1 MNAGY
6 IAGCILVSAAI
17 LLATGWRR
25 QLTGEVPLAGTLVYI
40 IGLLVLLHLSQQ
52 RPHYLYWTA
61 GSAALAWLAIAPRM
75 KQAYILLS
83 AAFIAALWIWFRKLY
98 AIDPVIVLWHP
109 YWDGPIVIGL
119 VAAIAAIGFRE
130 QFVIVSGSM
139 AIAEWAFEGSA
150 GPWEWLDAWALALAA
165 SRLGAGAWNGLGLL
179 MTHGRSIVCRNRPK

>member
-6 IAGCILVSAAI
+6 VAGGILVSAAI
-17 LLATGWRR
+17 LLATGWRK
-25 QLTGEVPLAGTLVYI
+25 QLTDEIPLAGTLAYM
-40 IGLLVLLHLSQQ
+40 IGLLVLLHLSQE
-52 RPHYLYWTA
+52 RPFYLYWTA
-61 GSAALAWLAIAPRM
+61 GAAALGWFAIAPRM
-75 KQAYILLS
+75 KQAYVLLS

-139 AIAEWAFEGSA
+139 VIAEWAFGGA
-150 GPWEWLDAWALALAA
+150 AAPWEWLDSWALALAA
-165 SRLGAGAWNGLGLL
+165 SRLGAGAWHGLALL
-179 MTHGRSIVCRNRPK
+179 TTHGRIIVCRNRPK